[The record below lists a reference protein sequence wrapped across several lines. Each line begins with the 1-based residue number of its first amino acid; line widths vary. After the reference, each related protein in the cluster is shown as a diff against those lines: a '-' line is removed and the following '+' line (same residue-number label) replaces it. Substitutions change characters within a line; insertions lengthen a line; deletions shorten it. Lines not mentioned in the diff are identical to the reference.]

1 MNCWHN
7 KIGIVHG
14 LHWAFP
20 NTTPGSCVMR
30 PVFLVIAAVYICL
43 PLRCLGA
50 LEEIEKVF
58 SEGVLGDFFTSET
71 GNPSG
76 DEFFGIYPMLAKGGR
91 LYLGIGTSLPAKFDG
106 AAIAAYTEGSATPTL
121 LSTLNEQGI
130 MDFSSHGGNLL
141 SPGADPCCGDL
152 FNDSGQPGNYSSE
165 WDWGNSYFIDT
176 TLNSV
181 TKHRNLPN
189 VVHGW
194 GSWYDEISS
203 VLYYAGSGHKA
214 DTPAIADVTPSGLL
228 FSTTDTGNAWALLA
242 DRESGVGEYRAYD
255 VIGIGSNLYVQWND
269 THNSISNISKSSDSG
284 ATWQQ
289 IPNATVR
296 SGTRLYN
303 VNGSLVALGSD
314 ARSFIKINADD
325 TVTTHP
331 FEFSTFA
338 YHTMSQTADGDI
350 YVPTSNG
357 KVMRT
362 TDFDTWTI
370 AAAADESIS
379 FNTSYYWE
387 AKQWLMLGNWGTHAN
402 LWKVDF
408 SEEVVEPPAC
418 SSSIALES
426 GQWFMIS
433 IPCANVGTVAET
445 VGSLEG
451 IGIKG
456 TDWNVYRYDA
466 STHQYEE
473 VKAEEPFQSGTG
485 YWVIQLSDDDIV
497 LSVSGDNVSLRADI
511 PITSTGNITWNLI
524 GNPFKAA
531 VKMGDITLT
540 TNVPGQKEL
549 SLSEAKN
556 ENMLHD
562 QFYIWDNEAYTT
574 LTSASDVINSWKATW
589 VAALPDS
596 AGVEPKLRLPG
607 YSLPPPPQPLPATSQ
622 SILAPSQ
629 FIPVPPQ

>member
-1 MNCWHN
+1 MFNLHFSSY
-7 KIGIVHG
+7 ISPITRTVLLIIV
-14 LHWAFP
+14 
-20 NTTPGSCVMR
+20 VMY
-30 PVFLVIAAVYICL
+30 FSQ
-43 PLRCLGA
+43 PLLCKGA
-50 LEEIEKVF
+50 PAEIEKVF
-58 SEGVLGDFFTSET
+58 ADGVLGNFFTGET
-71 GNPSG
+71 GYPG
-76 DEFFGIYPMLAKGGR
+76 DDEFFGIYPMHVKGGQ

-106 AAIAAYTEGSATPTL
+106 AAIAAYTEGSAAPTL

-130 MDFSSHGGNLL
+130 MNLSSHGDNLI

-152 FNDSGQPGNYSSE
+152 LNDSGQPGNYSSE

-176 TLNSV
+176 TLDTV

-194 GSWYDEISS
+194 GSWYDETSS

-214 DTPAIADVTPSGLL
+214 DTPAIADVTLSGFL
-228 FSTTDTGNAWALLA
+228 FSTTDTGEAWTLLA
-242 DRESGVGEYRAYD
+242 DRESGVGQYRTYD
-255 VIGIGSNLYVQWND
+255 VMGIGSNLYVQWND
-269 THNSISNISKSSDSG
+269 THNSVSNISKSSDYG

-289 IPNATVR
+289 IPDATVR

-314 ARSFIKINADD
+314 ARSFIQINADD

-338 YHTMSQTADGDI
+338 YHTISQTADGDI
-350 YVPTSNG
+350 YVPTSDG

-370 AAAADESIS
+370 VAATDENIS

-387 AKQWLMLGNWGTHAN
+387 EKQWLMLGNWGNNAN

-408 SEEVVEPPAC
+408 SGEVVEPPAC
-418 SSSIALES
+418 SSSITLES
-426 GQWFMIS
+426 GQWFMIGV
-433 IPCANVGTVAET
+433 PCANVGTVAET

-466 STHQYEE
+466 ATHQYEE
-473 VKAEEPFQSGTG
+473 VKSEESFQSATG
-485 YWVIQLSDDDIV
+485 YWIIQLSGDDIV
-497 LSVSGDNVSLRADI
+497 LSVTGESAHLTADI
-511 PITSTGNITWNLI
+511 PITSTGKITWNLI
-524 GNPFKAA
+524 GNPFKVA
-531 VKMGDITLT
+531 VKMGNITLA
-540 TNVPGQKEL
+540 TNVPGKEKL

-562 QFYIWDNEAYTT
+562 QFFIWENEAYTT
-574 LTSASDVINSWKATW
+574 LTLASDVINSWKATW
-589 VAALPDS
+589 AAALPDS
-596 AGVEPKLRLPG
+596 AGIEPKLHLPG
-607 YSLPPPPQPLPATSQ
+607 YSLPPHPQLLPASSQ

-629 FIPVPPQ
+629 FIPTPPQ